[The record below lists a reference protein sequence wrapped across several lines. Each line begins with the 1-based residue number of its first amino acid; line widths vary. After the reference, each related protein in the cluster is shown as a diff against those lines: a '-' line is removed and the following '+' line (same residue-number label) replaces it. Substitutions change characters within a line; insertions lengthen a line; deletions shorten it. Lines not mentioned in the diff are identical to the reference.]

1 MSDFQNSL
9 LILVYLM
16 AGTISIAAL
25 MTWLLKRM
33 K

>member
-1 MSDFQNSL
+1 MTDFQSSFSIVIY
-9 LILVYLM
+9 LIS
-16 AGTISIAAL
+16 GTLGIAAL